1 MHHLIFSS
9 QDTYIT
15 DRPNN
20 LATKNFGVDEI
31 LQVGT
36 ENTMVGVISPTT
48 NYFYQNAIFNSVGVQ
63 FFNGTITGSILGTT
77 GSSYAALTPSGSV
90 SSSIYSGF
98 FEVDNFTGSISSGS
112 TVCFYGTA
120 SGTDTRQERSR
131 EYVTQSSADRALIQ
145 FDITAIS
152 QSIVSGDIVNPSFHL
167 KVKVCKE
174 FQLPITY
181 AIYVAPISESWTM
194 GNGYMSDGGSST
206 GASWIYRDAYGGK
219 QWAVEGGTYISS
231 SFVTQSFNYESAD
244 IDMDVTP
251 IVNQWLAGLPNFG
264 FILISSDE
272 FNPDGNGFILKYF
285 SRDTN
290 TIYSPVLDVGWDDS
304 TFITGSIV
312 TGSVQISYASG
323 SNTTVQTGSSLI
335 GGDGVFGNFT
345 ASVFMTVGPNYITAS
360 DVQFTGSFI
369 EQFTGSFSGSFYG
382 IANGQ
387 GFYTGSGGF
396 SASFTGSIDGTGSI
410 ELTSSAVLGTNVAGY
425 IVGDVSMPSYL
436 GTYSGSLQGA
446 AIAAMGIASGIWLD
460 QNYGYFTAFFSGSGL
475 SGNIFGVPVWGPTQG
490 LIALSNT
497 IVSLPNE
504 IKSFTET
511 SPNESPYSDGGIMQI
526 FRPSVNPYEFVDL
539 EWIWGGDDTG
549 WSSLIPVP
557 TGSVFTCSCGVSHSV
572 QLMTGSFTDGPFD
585 GCRFTAYYSNYQII
599 YGSLTGSWSNNA
611 LFGTSVIIPLPQQT
625 YPYVTAFINGEYIEG
640 TALGLYTTSGSYSAS
655 FYGQFTSGQL
665 LGDTVAFQ
673 LSGSAST
680 SSYAYTSSVE
690 ISSSALTA
698 LNVEEQF
705 SINLTNLQAE
715 YKSGDIIRLNVF
727 GRIKFPLKYFGIST
741 QQEQYLIPQYL
752 PSSSYYALK
761 DNQTEEIVVNFDTA
775 TKISCTYPD
784 GNYFLLDTTGLPQE
798 RYYRVLI
805 RVEDGTISETIDTG
819 KIFKIT
825 R

>member
-1 MHHLIFSS
+1 MHHFIFPVA
-9 QDTYIT
+9 DTYIT
-15 DRPNN
+15 NRPNN

-36 ENTMVGVISPTT
+36 QNLLVGIISPTT
-48 NYFYQNAIFNSVGVQ
+48 NYLYQNAIFNQVGVE

-77 GSSYAALTPSGSV
+77 GSSYAVLTPSGSN
-90 SSSIYSGF
+90 SGSIYSGL

-112 TVCFYGTA
+112 TVCLYGTA
-120 SGTDTRQERSR
+120 SGIDTRQERSR
-131 EYVTQSSADRALIQ
+131 QYLTQSYADRALLQ
-145 FDITAIS
+145 FDITAVS
-152 QSIVSGDIVNPSFHL
+152 QSIATGDIVNPYFYL

-174 FQLPITY
+174 FQLPIKY
-181 AIYVAPISESWTM
+181 AIYAAPLSESWTM
-194 GNGYMSDGGSST
+194 GNGYMSDGGSAT
-206 GASWIYRDAYGGK
+206 GASWIYRDAYGGT
-219 QWAVEGGTYISS
+219 QWTVSGGTYIS
-231 SFVTQSFNYESAD
+231 SFVTQSFNYDAAD

-251 IVNQWLAGLPNFG
+251 IVNQWLTGLPNFG
-264 FILISSDE
+264 FLIISSDE
-272 FNPDGNGFILKYF
+272 FNPDGNGFLLKYF
-285 SRDTN
+285 SQDTN

-304 TFITGSIV
+304 TFTTGSIL

-345 ASVFMTVGPNYITAS
+345 ASVFMTVSPNYITAS
-360 DVQFTGSFI
+360 NVQFTGSFI

-387 GFYTGSGGF
+387 GFYMGSGGF
-396 SASFTGSIDGTGSI
+396 SASFSGSVDGTTI
-410 ELTSSAVLGTNVAGY
+410 QVTSSAVTGSNVAGY
-425 IVGDVSMPSYL
+425 IINDVTMPSYL
-436 GTYSGSLQGA
+436 GTYSGSLQA
-446 AIAAMGIASGIWLD
+446 TAIAVMGIASGTWLD
-460 QNYGYFTAFFSGSGL
+460 QNYGYFMAFFSGSGL
-475 SGNIFGVPVWGPTQG
+475 SGNIFNIPVWGPTQG
-490 LIALSNT
+490 WIALTNT
-497 IVSLPNE
+497 IVSLPSE
-504 IKSFTET
+504 IQSFTET
-511 SPNESPYSDGGIMQI
+511 SPMESPYSDASVGAM
-526 FRPSVNPYEFVDL
+526 FPPSPNPYEYVDL
-539 EWIWGGDDTG
+539 EWIWGGDDCG

-557 TGSVFTCSCGVSHSV
+557 TGSVFTCSCGISHSV

-585 GCRFTAYYSNYQII
+585 GCCFTAYYSNYQII
-599 YGSLTGSWSNNA
+599 YGALTGSWSDNA

-625 YPYVTAFINGEYIEG
+625 YPYVTAYINGEYIEG

-673 LSGSAST
+673 LSGSAT
-680 SSYAYTSSVE
+680 TGSYAYTSSVQ
-690 ISSSALTA
+690 ISSSVLTP

-715 YKSGDIIRLNVF
+715 YKSGDIIKLNVF

-761 DNQTEEIVVNFDTA
+761 DNQTDEIVVNFDTA
-775 TKISCTYPD
+775 TKISCAYPD

-798 RYYRVLI
+798 RYYRILI
-805 RVEDGTISETIDTG
+805 RVEDGTISDTIDTG
-819 KIFKIT
+819 KIFKIV